1 MTLMLLRIALTNVL
15 FISRLGF
22 FFSYNNSSNNNNNIN
37 NDNSFVWKEKM
48 KEQTKMSRNVLN
60 GWSLINC
67 YGDGTPNGRWTCIC
81 EDFCIASPY
90 LIMIDGQI
98 FEADV
103 CAKKTHMRRY
113 RKSILR
119 IFSVFKSKKN
129 EEKNAFL
136 IFFFVFGGFTTI
148 NQ

>member
-1 MTLMLLRIALTNVL
+1 MIVICLKEEEEKKNRFHHDDCFITHLHRDEDLLIWEIRWPWCFWELRWLTYFSYHVL
-15 FISRLGF
+15 SF
-22 FFSYNNSSNNNNNIN
+22 FLYNNSSNNNNNIN

-90 LIMIDGQI
+90 LIMIDG
-98 FEADV
+98 
-103 CAKKTHMRRY
+103 
-113 RKSILR
+113 
-119 IFSVFKSKKN
+119 
-129 EEKNAFL
+129 
-136 IFFFVFGGFTTI
+136 
-148 NQ
+148 